1 MKKMEVLAGR
11 RLKQFPVAILAVL
24 LGAFLAPPLCGQDLP
39 NLPPLTA
46 QDPSLEDIPSVPG
59 VPAAILYYAV
69 VTDNTK
75 SSETRPVRL
84 KIFRE
89 EGRSRANVE
98 IPYIGKESTPIPNKS
113 DQKAAYYEF
122 SVSSDGR
129 TLHI

>member
-1 MKKMEVLAGR
+1 M
-11 RLKQFPVAILAVL
+11 
-24 LGAFLAPPLCGQDLP
+24 
-39 NLPPLTA
+39 PPLTIA
-46 QDPSLEDIPSVPG
+46 PWRAARPTAPRMASG

-129 TLHI
+129 TLHIRASCVSRTIFSSNSNTRR

>member
-1 MKKMEVLAGR
+1 MKKMEVLAGP

-75 SSETRPVRL
+75 SSETGSVQIENLSRGRPEPR
-84 KIFRE
+84 
-89 EGRSRANVE
+89 
-98 IPYIGKESTPIPNKS
+98 
-113 DQKAAYYEF
+113 QC
-122 SVSSDGR
+122 
-129 TLHI
+129 